1 MGLTQRMTDWHMTD
15 EVIRELFLI
24 ACQYL
29 RDNEHNGYSGENNV
43 HDGILWDMAGDQ
55 AKALNALLNATD

>member
-1 MGLTQRMTDWHMTD
+1 MTD